1 MTKAVLV
8 RHGAQQSKIGCR
20 KCIRLAQLA
29 ERDVLRRPFPDAWYG
44 AQPLD
49 GIAEVARRIE
59 EVRVCQGPRRQL
71 PKAQQRGRGKPR
83 DVNSASARTVG
94 VGNTCV
100 RVPSGSAR
108 RSP

>member
-8 RHGAQQSKIGCR
+8 RHGAQQSKIGCW

-59 EVRVCQGPRRQL
+59 EVRVCQD
-71 PKAQQRGRGKPR
+71 RGGNCRKRSSAGAASR